1 MDLAIFW
8 IGCAIATA
16 VVASAK
22 GRNAFGW
29 LILGVLFGL
38 FALIVVA
45 VISSNKPQPVVM
57 AGGEVATPDTHVR
70 CPECRELVR
79 KDAKRC
85 KHCQIT
91 LIPQ

>member
-1 MDLAIFW
+1 MDIAIFW
-8 IGCAIATA
+8 VGCA
-16 VVASAK
+16 VVSAIVAGAK
-22 GRNAFGW
+22 GRSSFGW
-29 LILGVLFGL
+29 LIIGIVFGL
-38 FALIVVA
+38 FALIVIA
-45 VISSNKPQPVVM
+45 CLPSIKPQPVVM

-79 KDAKRC
+79 RDAKRC